1 MNKISSNKTKY
12 LEVPKKLI
20 NPATIDYNFFLSND
34 GSQNIFVYQP
44 TLDTL
49 ELKKDKGTDYVFSSK
64 GVYTSKL
71 KSLHTAYLHSKRI
84 FGYRVGIKSDNDLL
98 AAEKKEKKKYATKIL
113 NVHIVYN
120 LDVWQRH
127 PTNNF
132 TFKNY
137 WFGATNFVKIVIK
150 KSVCIVATE

>member
-71 KSLHTAYLHSKRI
+71 
-84 FGYRVGIKSDNDLL
+84 
-98 AAEKKEKKKYATKIL
+98 
-113 NVHIVYN
+113 
-120 LDVWQRH
+120 
-127 PTNNF
+127 
-132 TFKNY
+132 
-137 WFGATNFVKIVIK
+137 
-150 KSVCIVATE
+150 